1 MSIVFTRVEERLL
14 HGQVIT
20 AWAKSIN
27 FDTFVV
33 VYDESASNDI
43 LKSLL
48 EMACPKGKKLYV
60 FDEKTAVDKINAIK
74 GKIFLIVKSPTTILS
89 LLNNGL
95 IIDSVNIGSI
105 HYKPD
110 KKEIYKTVYLSEEE
124 VNALKEITDR
134 GITCE
139 IQKLPT
145 ESKKNI
151 LSLL

>member
-1 MSIVFTRVEERLL
+1 MSVVFARVEERLL

-20 AWAKSIN
+20 AWAKAIN

-33 VYDESASNDI
+33 VDDESANNKI

-60 FDEKTAVDKINAIK
+60 LEEMTAVEKINSIK

-89 LLNNGL
+89 LLDKGL
-95 IIDSVNIGSI
+95 KLDKLNIGSI
-105 HYKPD
+105 HFKPD
-110 KKEIYKTVYLSEEE
+110 KKEIYKTVYVSKEELD
-124 VNALKEITDR
+124 ALKEITSR
-134 GITCE
+134 GIICE

-151 LSLL
+151 LNLL